1 MHCFPI
7 SGSLTENGLRTKSY
21 MRGILSS
28 MLQDLFVSTPTPA
41 CESREVKKRE
51 MNTPLNLL
59 WQMEPPPFETI
70 LPTAMLP
77 YLTPLP
83 IFLWFTSDFVSPN
96 SWGLTSSCAQT
107 LTVSNRLLETHMD
120 SLQYHLGSSLI
131 FYYNMWLLQLFLGSC
146 TPGCL
151 PGARPEG
158 ARCFPHFFLSAV
170 HNFFKIYSIIN
181 LILHIKKNWE
191 RLENIF
197 K

>member
-7 SGSLTENGLRTKSY
+7 SGSLTENGLRTKFC

-28 MLQDLFVSTPTPA
+28 MLQDLFVSTPTSV

-96 SWGLTSSCAQT
+96 SQGLISSCAQT
-107 LTVSNRLLETHMD
+107 LTVFNHLLETRMD
-120 SLQYHLGSSLI
+120 SLQYHLASSPIL
-131 FYYNMWLLQLFLGSC
+131 YYNMWLLQLFSVSC
-146 TPGCL
+146 THGCL
-151 PGARPEG
+151 AGDRPEA
-158 ARCFPHFFLSAV
+158 ARCFAHFFSLCCSQLFQNPY
-170 HNFFKIYSIIN
+170 H
-181 LILHIKKNWE
+181 
-191 RLENIF
+191 R
-197 K
+197 

>member
-1 MHCFPI
+1 MHCFPV

-28 MLQDLFVSTPTPA
+28 MLQDLFVSTSTSV

-83 IFLWFTSDFVSPN
+83 IFL
-96 SWGLTSSCAQT
+96 
-107 LTVSNRLLETHMD
+107 
-120 SLQYHLGSSLI
+120 
-131 FYYNMWLLQLFLGSC
+131 
-146 TPGCL
+146 
-151 PGARPEG
+151 
-158 ARCFPHFFLSAV
+158 
-170 HNFFKIYSIIN
+170 
-181 LILHIKKNWE
+181 
-191 RLENIF
+191 
-197 K
+197 